1 MGSAVA
7 PWKSL
12 LLSALESNGHFK
24 HSKFLQLATIGTNG
38 RPSNRTVVFRGFEE
52 GTDRIHIYTDS
63 RNRKIEELKNC
74 PFAEI
79 CWYFTESWE
88 QFRISGRMEVVD
100 ASCVDATKFKQRA
113 EAWSSISPKSR
124 MQYLGPSPGLPHLAE
139 QPAKEPFLDSC
150 SGPVDTFCL
159 LVFDPDQVDYLN
171 VRSDERNSF
180 KAITSFG
187 GEKLWETER
196 INL

>member
-74 PFAEI
+74 PFAE
-79 CWYFTESWE
+79 
-88 QFRISGRMEVVD
+88 
-100 ASCVDATKFKQRA
+100 QRA